1 MPRDVSLLD
10 QNARAFNAQVAA
22 IVVGDAIAVGDFP
35 ISYPTGFDDGSRG
48 RTGSVKVSR
57 SFF

>member
-35 ISYPTGFDDGSRG
+35 ISLTPR
-48 RTGSVKVSR
+48 VSMTVR
-57 SFF
+57 AVERAR